1 MVKYK
6 RPKTKKE
13 RDKKRQERIDR
24 AREVLHG
31 KSDKM
36 AQ

>member
-1 MVKYK
+1 MVEKYK
-6 RPKTKKE
+6 RPKTKAS

-31 KSDKM
+31 NNKM
-36 AQ
+36 A